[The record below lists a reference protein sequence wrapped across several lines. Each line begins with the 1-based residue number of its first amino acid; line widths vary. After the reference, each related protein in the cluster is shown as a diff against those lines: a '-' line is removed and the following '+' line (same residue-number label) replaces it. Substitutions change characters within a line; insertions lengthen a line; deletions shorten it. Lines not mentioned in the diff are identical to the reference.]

1 MAKIRYNVSSR
12 KSKIS
17 GGIFNKKA
25 LVAVSYAIGDTGPG
39 GGVVFYD
46 AGSTLSWGRYLEVAT
61 TSSSPAWTDV
71 MSAWSGN
78 TNTIVGTS
86 TAIGTGYANT
96 LAMVAQSNQVN
107 RAGTRT
113 RSYSGGGKSDWF
125 LPSKDELNQLWIN
138 RSYVSGIDPVAQ
150 GLSAYR
156 VSSSETTL
164 YPATNVFA
172 TFWPNGN
179 QGSSGEGKSGNLT
192 VRPIRAF

>member
-1 MAKIRYNVSSR
+1 MAPNTLSGLGS
-12 KSKIS
+12 IS
-17 GGIFNKKA
+17 GVGSLTAPDI
-25 LVAVSYAIGDTGPG
+25 VYSIGDTGPG
-39 GGVVFYD
+39 GGLVFYD

-61 TSSSPAWTDV
+61 TSSSPAWNDLMV
-71 MSAWSGN
+71 AWSGN

-96 LAMVAQSNQVN
+96 LAMVAQSDQVN

-113 RSYSGGGKSDWF
+113 RAYLGGGKSDWF

-138 RSYVSGIDPVAQ
+138 RSYVSGIDPIPQ
-150 GLSAYR
+150 GLSPYR
-156 VSSSETTL
+156 VSSSETLL
-164 YPATNVFA
+164 YPDTNVFS

-179 QGSSGEGKSGNLT
+179 QNSGGDGKGQSLT